1 MPSRTPA
8 MEDSLL
14 GRRERPRPGGK
25 TYHDEQAFELARD
38 ECLFFQAWWAE
49 ASRVCP
55 GRVAGV

>member
-1 MPSRTPA
+1 

-14 GRRERPRPGGK
+14 GRRERPRPDVK